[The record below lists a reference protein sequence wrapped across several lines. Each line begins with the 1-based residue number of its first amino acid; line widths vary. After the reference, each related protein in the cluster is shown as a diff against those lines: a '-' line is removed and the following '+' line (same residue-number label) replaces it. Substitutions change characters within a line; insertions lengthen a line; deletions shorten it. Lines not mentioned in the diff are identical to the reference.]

1 MDINTQVID
10 MDVLVGEQVVK
21 NKDDS
26 YTIFL
31 NARLSYERQLA
42 AYWHAIN
49 HIKNGDFDKGNA
61 NIIEQKAHRQ

>member
-1 MDINTQVID
+1 

-49 HIKNGDFDKGNA
+49 HIKNGDFDKGNSD
-61 NIIEQKAHRQ
+61 IIEQKAHRQ